1 MKVKALV
8 SFAGIVNMAEGEVRE
23 IPDKDLCEDL
33 LHAGYIE
40 EVEKTQKA
48 IEKEE
53 KAEVGAEKS
62 APRKPKGRT
71 KK

>member
-8 SFAGIVNMAEGEVRE
+8 SFAGIVNMSEGEERE
-23 IPDKDLCEDL
+23 IADESLCESL
-33 LHAGYIE
+33 IHAGYIR

-48 IEKEE
+48 KEE
-53 KAEVGAEKS
+53 KKAETGAEKS
-62 APRKPKGRT
+62 APAKAKGRT